1 MMIDR
6 SGEPRTTIADDVLQN
21 VAHLPLVVETP
32 FPICCVVVAGSVTA
46 QGVATEPPDPRG
58 FVKTDMH
65 GRLAIDVGGKIVVG
79 RPIASVRR

>member
-1 MMIDR
+1 MIDR
-6 SGEPRTTIADDVLQN
+6 SGQPAPIIPDDVPQN
-21 VAHLPLVVETP
+21 VADCLLMAETP
-32 FPICCVVVAGSVTA
+32 FPICCVVVAGSVIA
-46 QGVATEPPDPRG
+46 QGAATEPPDPRG